1 MPDNKERDHPTK
13 AKPFLAR
20 PEKISEARSA
30 QRPAAILAA
39 RAECS
44 FAYVSGVK

>member
-1 MPDNKERDHPTK
+1 MGKYVFHTK

-20 PEKISEARSA
+20 PETIAEARSA
-30 QRPAAILAA
+30 HKPAASLAA

-44 FAYVSGVK
+44 LA